1 MGMGG
6 MGNGEWGHTALAL
19 ASLILVGDVLGTWLD
34 VLMMG
39 GFKGRT

>member
-39 GFKGRT
+39 GV